1 MNEVYEK
8 QRGRDGKRIR
18 KFVRGFG
25 GKVLLGRPRIKLED
39 NIKMGLRNI
48 VPYGEID

>member
-1 MNEVYEK
+1 VYEN
-8 QRGRDGKRIR
+8 QRGRNGKRIR

-39 NIKMGLRNI
+39 NIKMGLKDI
-48 VPYGEID
+48 VHYGETD